1 MFEEMNKNW
10 SHQPDQPW
18 FYDVPDDVLVK
29 SLWKSHG
36 NPQWKPPTSKSGRV
50 CLESVA
56 SFFTAT
62 LCSKARAE
70 PVRRPWWES
79 DLGCNSKFHMQ
90 ETRDE
95 NACLSYL
102 YVFKNLYMTCNKEDP
117 MITMF
122 LFKALVFYDFATL
135 DLMMV
140 MLTYG
145 PCSLLSHGGT
155 NSRDSTLARL
165 PFSDLYSLSKG
176 DDWVRTAK
184 RC

>member
-1 MFEEMNKNW
+1 METL
-10 SHQPDQPW
+10 SG
-18 FYDVPDDVLVK
+18 
-29 SLWKSHG
+29 S
-36 NPQWKPPTSKSGRV
+36 PQLPS
-50 CLESVA
+50 
-56 SFFTAT
+56 
-62 LCSKARAE
+62 RAE
-70 PVRRPWWES
+70 SAWNPSLLSSQRRSAARLVQNLCGGHGGNQTWGAIRS
-79 DLGCNSKFHMQ
+79 FTCRKHVMRTHVFHIC
-90 ETRDE
+90 T
-95 NACLSYL
+95 YL
-102 YVFKNLYMTCNKEDP
+102 KTIKNLYMTCNKEDP